1 MRRRNLRSF
10 LVVLAALL
18 NLGSAP
24 MAFAHA
30 DHESTAPQTSE
41 HCAGHDSQAA
51 GGDVPAEDSDE
62 PCCAGGHCACSA
74 LTVFMPASAP
84 ALTVYVRFLRTDLRL
99 PEPPA
104 ISLSDPLRP
113 PIA

>member
-1 MRRRNLRSF
+1 MRRRNLNIF

-18 NLGSAP
+18 NLGSGPIAL
-24 MAFAHA
+24 AHA
-30 DHESTAPQTSE
+30 DLDPVPPQSSE
-41 HCAGHDSQAA
+41 HCAGHESQSE
-51 GGDVPAEDSDE
+51 GGDVPADDSDE
-62 PCCAGGHCACSA
+62 PCCAAGHCACSA
-74 LTVFMPASAP
+74 ATVFMPASAP
-84 ALTVYVRFLRTDLRL
+84 ALVHFVRFLRTDLRL